1 MGPIEIASL
10 LPNADLS
17 PGKKYPD
24 MPLQIGASQVV
35 CLTTD
40 KMLVQQK

>member
-24 MPLQIGASQVV
+24 MLLQIGASQVV
-35 CLTTD
+35 YLTTG
-40 KMLVQQK
+40 KMFVQQE